1 MLVLLPTFKPVLQQ
15 IRLLQ
20 VAKICCRKQRVVLLS
35 ATNSVN
41 VARFTRPRQTCFAA
55 TCVTPVYGVTPEV
68 SIHATCSNLFFF
80 ETGLNVGG
88 KTSNIAFQ
96 LVLHQCC
103 KASCTFLLPVLPRLY
118 ARAVFQLLSSHY
130 GRRLRE
136 QSQNYRKNVI
146 VVYIVHN
153 TQNAS
158 FQGCS
163 LSTYTNV
170 VNSYYFWHLKILLMN
185 RPISTLQHFL
195 YSHGQV
201 HHHEN
206 K

>member
-1 MLVLLPTFKPVLQQ
+1 M
-15 IRLLQ
+15 
-20 VAKICCRKQRVVLLS
+20 RVVLLS

-88 KTSNIAFQ
+88 KTSNFAFQ

-103 KASCTFLLPVLPRLY
+103 KASCTFLLPVLPRLLCSRSFSV
-118 ARAVFQLLSSHY
+118 AFKPLRKKTKRAISKLSKKRY
-130 GRRLRE
+130 
-136 QSQNYRKNVI
+136 
-146 VVYIVHN
+146 
-153 TQNAS
+153 
-158 FQGCS
+158 CS
-163 LSTYTNV
+163 LYSTQYIEC
-170 VNSYYFWHLKILLMN
+170 SFPRL
-185 RPISTLQHFL
+185 FL
-195 YSHGQV
+195 IYV
-201 HHHEN
+201 HQRN